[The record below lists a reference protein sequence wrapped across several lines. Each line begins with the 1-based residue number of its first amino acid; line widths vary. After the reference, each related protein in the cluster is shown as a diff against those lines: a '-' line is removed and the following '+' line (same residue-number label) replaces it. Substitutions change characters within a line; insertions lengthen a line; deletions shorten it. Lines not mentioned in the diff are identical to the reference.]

1 MISIQL
7 KVTLIVLILTNENIE
22 ALEEINACQEK
33 YLLMGTSY
41 NEANVIDV
49 SLGLTVYLK
58 CDFW

>member
-7 KVTLIVLILTNENIE
+7 KVTLILLIFANKTTE
-22 ALEEINACQEK
+22 ALEEINACQK
-33 YLLMGTSY
+33 NNLLLGTSY